1 MGVCLAR
8 DFLCVRCEGV
18 LFFAALWGV
27 GWRLRMA
34 LSNGTLRV
42 VSTRVEGGV
51 TAVKRRVGF
60 FCTVVEEDICV
71 GCNGGREEE

>member
-1 MGVCLAR
+1 MFGVR
-8 DFLCVRCEGV
+8 VFSFLRRCGV
-18 LFFAALWGV
+18 FV

>member
-1 MGVCLAR
+1 
-8 DFLCVRCEGV
+8 
-18 LFFAALWGV
+18 
-27 GWRLRMA
+27 MA

-51 TAVKRRVGF
+51 TVVKRRVGF